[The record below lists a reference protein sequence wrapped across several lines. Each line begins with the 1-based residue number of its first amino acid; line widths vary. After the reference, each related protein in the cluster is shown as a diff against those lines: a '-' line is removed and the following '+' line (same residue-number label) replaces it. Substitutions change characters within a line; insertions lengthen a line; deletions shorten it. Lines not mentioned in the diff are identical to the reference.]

1 MTSCFPAFSRQ
12 SGEYFCKDKQEL
24 ERARLECI
32 IICCIYNCSLTFMSI
47 ALCRY
52 WTFLDSDVVIDNISN
67 DSISHN
73 STQNETTISC
83 HAHDVLFIRIYLV
96 GVNAIVALNL
106 PLLLLMIYYSAQGSI
121 TDTKARRF
129 VAPLLYMK

>member
-1 MTSCFPAFSRQ
+1 
-12 SGEYFCKDKQEL
+12 
-24 ERARLECI
+24 
-32 IICCIYNCSLTFMSI
+32 MSI
-47 ALCRY
+47 TLCRY

-83 HAHDVLFIRIYLV
+83 HAQDVLFIRIYLV

-106 PLLLLMIYYSAQGSI
+106 PLLLLMIYHSAQGSI